1 MVQRVIDKVTSISPQ
16 PHVVKWSIPVLIAVL
31 LFGLTYCQSS
41 REIANEQKDTPEF
54 LNLHDTVDY
63 VGMNTCRECHGNV
76 HKSFMKTGMG
86 QSFDS
91 ASRAKSAASFGDHAV
106 VYDSVLNFYYKP
118 FWRGDSLFV
127 KEYRLADGDTVHKRI
142 EQIDFIVGSGQHT
155 NSHIIERNN
164 YFYQAPI
171 TFYTQKGVWDLA
183 PGFEEGASSR
193 FSRQIGQECMTCHN
207 GLPDFEE
214 RSRNKFHSVK
224 TGIDCERCHG
234 PGELHVERKRAG
246 KIIDTSQ
253 YADSTIVNPARL
265 TKELQMSLCQRCHL
279 QGNAVLK
286 EGKSWEDFQPGMHLD
301 SIMNVFL
308 PEYKGQEDR
317 FIMASQAER
326 LRESA
331 CYTQSD
337 MSCITCHNPHVSV
350 EETSI
355 ATFNSKCQNCHNG
368 AGKKSECTEDMATRN
383 KEDDNC
389 SGCHMPKSGSIDIPH
404 VSITDHHIKT
414 RHDKD
419 QENISY
425 TEAQKIQQFVGLK
438 CMTKE
443 NPSSYEMAMGYL
455 SFYEEF
461 SKGRY
466 LLDSAKIF
474 IEQRPQGD
482 LVPWLK
488 PIVKYHF
495 LRNDFASIRTYASR
509 VRLDSVQDEWTNYRI
524 GEAYFQAKQY
534 QKALKYYQQAVNKKP
549 FNLAFQNKLGSTYFQ
564 LGNYQKAERV
574 FRLILTEDP
583 RQKEAM
589 ANLGY
594 LLLRK
599 GRKERASDYFKKT
612 LSLDPDY
619 LQAMFNQ
626 AALTLQN
633 KQWEKARTI
642 LQNILTKDPGN
653 SKAQQLLQ
661 RLDAMERRS

>member
-1 MVQRVIDKVTSISPQ
+1 
-16 PHVVKWSIPVLIAVL
+16 
-31 LFGLTYCQSS
+31 
-41 REIANEQKDTPEF
+41 
-54 LNLHDTVDY
+54 
-63 VGMNTCRECHGNV
+63 
-76 HKSFMKTGMG
+76 
-86 QSFDS
+86 
-91 ASRAKSAASFGDHAV
+91 
-106 VYDSVLNFYYKP
+106 
-118 FWRGDSLFV
+118 
-127 KEYRLADGDTVHKRI
+127 
-142 EQIDFIVGSGQHT
+142 
-155 NSHIIERNN
+155 
-164 YFYQAPI
+164 
-171 TFYTQKGVWDLA
+171 
-183 PGFEEGASSR
+183 
-193 FSRQIGQECMTCHN
+193 
-207 GLPDFEE
+207 
-214 RSRNKFHSVK
+214 
-224 TGIDCERCHG
+224 
-234 PGELHVERKRAG
+234 
-246 KIIDTSQ
+246 
-253 YADSTIVNPARL
+253 
-265 TKELQMSLCQRCHL
+265 
-279 QGNAVLK
+279 
-286 EGKSWEDFQPGMHLD
+286 
-301 SIMNVFL
+301 
-308 PEYKGQEDR
+308 
-317 FIMASQAER
+317 MASQAER

-383 KEDDNC
+383 KQDDNC

-495 LRNDFASIRTYASR
+495 LRNDFASIRTYASC

-583 RQKEAM
+583 RHKEAM

-633 KQWEKARTI
+633 KQWDKARTI

-661 RLDAMERRS
+661 RLDAMERKS